1 MLKLLLTFA
10 SALLLALLSGCA
22 APPLQ
27 LEPTADEHISTR
39 YRDGQAVLRSN
50 HTDEV
55 VVTLLDANSTALL
68 FEISVHN
75 RESASFNF
83 SPANIA
89 FTLQTPEQALPGR
102 VYRYAEINPAVDDDL
117 SWDGADVVVGAVTPQ
132 IIGGS
137 AGITSAV
144 LQGFIGLGFREVRR
158 SANQTQPELGQ
169 NYLRRHTV
177 DVDETYGGLVKI
189 ELPRPPQAGDDLLLT
204 VTTPAEPHQ
213 FIYHLAQ

>member
-1 MLKLLLTFA
+1 MLKRLLTFGP
-10 SALLLALLSGCA
+10 ALLITLLTGCA

-27 LEPTADEHISTR
+27 LEPDAKEHISTR
-39 YRDGQAVLRSN
+39 YREGLAVLRSN

-55 VVTLLDANSTALL
+55 VVTLLDANSAALL

-83 SPANIA
+83 STANIA
-89 FTLQTPEQALPGR
+89 FMLQTPGQALPGR
-102 VYRYAEINPAVDDDL
+102 VYRYAEVSPAADDDL

-158 SANQTQPELGQ
+158 SADQTQHNLGQ

-177 DVDETYGGLVKI
+177 DVDETYGGLVKSNCRARRK
-189 ELPRPPQAGDDLLLT
+189 P
-204 VTTPAEPHQ
+204 VT
-213 FIYHLAQ
+213 ICC

>member
-1 MLKLLLTFA
+1 MLKLLLTFTP
-10 SALLLALLSGCA
+10 ALLLTLSGGCA

-27 LEPTADEHISTR
+27 LEPDAGEHISTR
-39 YRDGQAVLRSN
+39 YQEGRVVLRSN

-55 VVTLLDANSTALL
+55 VVTLLDANSAALL

-83 SPANIA
+83 SPANIT
-89 FTLQTPEQALPGR
+89 FMLQTAEQELPGR
-102 VYRYAEINPAVDDDL
+102 VYRYAEVNPATDNDL

-158 SANQTQPELGQ
+158 SASQTQPDLGQ
-169 NYLRRHTV
+169 HYLRRHTV
-177 DVDETYGGLVKI
+177 DVNETYSGLVKI
-189 ELPRPPQAGDDLLLT
+189 ELPRPPQVGDDLLLT

-213 FIYHLAQ
+213 FVYHLVQ